1 LFRLFNIAMVLSV
14 LGAAFVIYS
23 LEHANRTAERRIAA
37 AESGIVDTRE
47 GIKLLKA
54 EWSNLTRPERL
65 QKLANE
71 HLKLQPMKPDQLVS
85 ARDLAKLVPDEPQV
99 QLNDGKRDPIADI
112 LKKME

>member
-1 LFRLFNIAMVLSV
+1 MFRLFNVALVLCV

-23 LEHANRTAERRIAA
+23 LEHANRTAERRIAKAEA
-37 AESGIVDTRE
+37 AIGDTRE

-65 QKLANE
+65 QKLAGE

-85 ARDLAKLVPDEPQV
+85 AGELVKLVPDEPQV
-99 QLNDGKRDPIADI
+99 QLNDGVRDPIADI